1 MNPKID
7 RSTSVQIPAVGRV
20 GPYAIFSTVQTF
32 DLNVV
37 NVFTSSLDIEAEGLK
52 TKLTFFKLSTLLRR

>member
-1 MNPKID
+1 MNPRID
-7 RSTSVQIPAVGRV
+7 RSTIIQIPTVGRI

-37 NVFTSSLDIEAEGLK
+37 NVFTGSLDIEAEDLK
-52 TKLTFFKLSTLLRR
+52 TKLTFFKLAKLLK